1 MSPARTLAVTVRIIR
16 QFRHDR
22 RTLGLV
28 FVAPILILS
37 LLYFLMRGGTVRP
50 AMDVVNLD
58 EGPLGGAVASQ
69 LAAGGHLDVSS
80 TSLARA
86 QGDLDRGQVA
96 AYLVVPAT
104 FSTDAAA
111 GTIAP
116 QLHLEGTQPGL
127 TQPVMLALNQAIATS
142 SSALAPRSGP
152 RPPRLSVETTYLH
165 GGRGLDSLDYFG
177 AGFVG
182 MVVFFLVFVITIVS
196 FLRER
201 SQGTLERLM
210 ASPISRAELVLGYM
224 SGFALL
230 GILQAVEVVLF
241 TLYVLRVHNE
251 GNVVLILVMTLLMTI
266 VAVNLGILLSMFA
279 RTEFQAVQFIPIALV
294 PQIFL
299 SGIIF
304 PISTEPHWLQ
314 YLSTVLPLTYAVGGL
329 RDIMLKGADLTSG
342 SLQLD
347 LVVVAGFAAAMVVG
361 SAASLRRRVA

>member
-1 MSPARTLAVTVRIIR
+1 VSPARTLAVTTRIIR

-28 FVAPILILS
+28 FVAPIVILS

-58 EGPLGGAVASQ
+58 QGPLGGRVAAQ
-69 LAAGGHLDVSS
+69 LAATGRLDVTS
-80 TSLARA
+80 TDLARA
-86 QGDLDRGQVA
+86 RKDLDGGLVA
-96 AYLVVPAT
+96 AYLVLPEA
-104 FSTDAAA
+104 FSADAAA
-111 GTIAP
+111 GSISP
-116 QLHLEGTQPGL
+116 QLRLEGTQPGL
-127 TQPVMLALNQAIATS
+127 TQPVMLALNQAVATGAS
-142 SSALAPRSGP
+142 SLAPRSGP
-152 RPPRLSVETTYLH
+152 QSPRLAVETTYLH

-210 ASPISRAELVLGYM
+210 ASPITRTELVLGYM

-230 GILQAVEVVLF
+230 GILQAIEVVLF

-251 GNVVLILVMTLLMTI
+251 GNVGLILLVTLLMTV

-304 PISTEPHWLQ
+304 PIATEPHWLQ
-314 YLSTVLPLTYAVGGL
+314 YVSNVLPLTYAVGGL
-329 RDIMLKGADLTSG
+329 RDIMLKGADLSSG

-347 LVVVAGFAAAMVVG
+347 LAVVAGFGAAMVVG
-361 SAASLRRRVA
+361 AAATLRRRVA